1 MNHQPT
7 EGIFEV
13 VSFNVSAKTGTR
25 KKAVDRVVF
34 VEGLGM
40 EGDAHAGLIENRQV
54 SLLAAEEIDEANQK
68 LRASLAAPV
77 EPVALG
83 SGTSAEGS
91 PGLAVNARPSTIVMP
106 EGPTFV
112 RGKAG
117 LDHLSPGDFAENITT
132 RGIVLHELPLGTRLE
147 IGGVLLEVSKIGKE
161 CHTDCEVRRLVGD
174 CVMPRKGIFA
184 RVVRGGEARRED
196 SCHYH
201 L

>member
-1 MNHQPT
+1 MNPMPE
-7 EGIFEV
+7 EGIFEI
-13 VSFNVSAKTGTR
+13 VSFNVSQKTGTR
-25 KKAVDRVVF
+25 KRPVDSALF

-54 SLLAAEEIDEANQK
+54 SLLAVEEIEDANRRLQES
-68 LRASLAAPV
+68 LARPEPASIDSGSGLVLGRASAAGGQPD
-77 EPVALG
+77 
-83 SGTSAEGS
+83 SIS
-91 PGLAVNARPSTIVMP
+91 MP
-106 EGPTFV
+106 EGATLV

-117 LDHLSPGDFAENITT
+117 LDSLNPGDFAENITT

-161 CHTDCEVRRLVGD
+161 CHTACEIRRLVGD

-184 RVVRGGEARRED
+184 RVVRGGEAHRAD
-196 SCHYH
+196 SCRYR